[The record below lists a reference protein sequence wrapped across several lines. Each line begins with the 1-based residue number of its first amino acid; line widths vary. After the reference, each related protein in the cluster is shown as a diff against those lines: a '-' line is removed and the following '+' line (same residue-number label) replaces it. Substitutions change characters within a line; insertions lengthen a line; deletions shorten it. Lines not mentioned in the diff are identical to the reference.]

1 MGDIRFGSDGWRGRI
16 AAEYTFANVRRAAQA
31 VADYFNEIGTA
42 GQGVVV
48 GYDHRFASEH
58 FAAATAE
65 VLAGNH
71 IPVFLT
77 REPTPTPVISFSVL
91 TRSAAGAV
99 IITASHN
106 PPTDNGFKVR
116 SNRGAAVAPDGLARI
131 EELIPAPSRNV
142 PRAPLENN
150 ALVETFD
157 PAPAYIEYVREK
169 VDLEPIKRAGL
180 TVAYDAMWGVGTG
193 WLARFLA
200 GGATTIH
207 PIRGERN
214 PIFPGMRQP
223 EPIPPNVDA
232 LLEQVVAVG
241 ADVGIANDGDADRIG
256 LADERGNFVTQLQA
270 GGLLAL
276 YLLEMRGLRGPIV
289 KTLTSTVMLD
299 RLGRKFG
306 LPVYDTP
313 VGPKYV
319 GQKVI
324 ETGAMLGATESGGFL
339 LPGLPERDG
348 ILAALYILDM
358 MARSGKQPGQLLEWL
373 YETAGARYYYR
384 RVDTR
389 FPLERREEVQRRVRE
404 ANPQTVAGLDVTG
417 LDTTDGFK
425 FNLADG
431 GWLLIRFSH
440 TEPILRIYCETTEE
454 RRVDLLLDAGLELA
468 GLVKENGNN
477 HV

>member
-1 MGDIRFGSDGWRGRI
+1 MGDIQFGSDGWRGRI
-16 AAEYTFANVRRAAQA
+16 AEEYTFDNVRRVAQA
-31 VADYFNEIGTA
+31 VADYFNEVGTA
-42 GQGVVV
+42 GQGIVI
-48 GYDHRFASEH
+48 GYDHRFASEY

-65 VLAGNH
+65 VLVGNH
-71 IPVFLT
+71 IPVFLANG
-77 REPTPTPVISFSVL
+77 PTPTPVISFSVL
-91 TRSAAGAV
+91 NRQAAGAI

-116 SNRGAAVAPDGLARI
+116 DGRGAAVVTEGLKRI
-131 EELIPAPSRNV
+131 EELIPAPSRSIT
-142 PRAPLENN
+142 RAPLEHNTL
-150 ALVETFD
+150 AEIFD
-157 PAPAYIEYVREK
+157 PAPAYIEYVHEK
-169 VDLEPIKRAGL
+169 VDLEPIKQAGL
-180 TVAYDAMWGVGTG
+180 DVAYDAMWGVGAG
-193 WLARFLA
+193 WLARLLA
-200 GGATTIH
+200 GGATRLH

-232 LLEQVVAVG
+232 LLKEVLAVG

-306 LPVYDTP
+306 LDVYDTP

-324 ETGAMLGATESGGFL
+324 ETNAMLGATESGGFL

-358 MARSGKQPGQLLEWL
+358 MARTGKRLSQLLEWL

-384 RVDTR
+384 RIDTR
-389 FPLERREEVQRRVRE
+389 FPLERRDEVQRRVRE
-404 ANPQTVAGLDVTG
+404 ADPQTIAGLAVTG
-417 LDTTDGFK
+417 LDTMDGFK

-454 RRVDLLLDAGLELA
+454 SRVELLLDEGLKLA
-468 GLVKENGNN
+468 GLV
-477 HV
+477 